1 MRAVFIC
8 DRISWMRSMRALIL
22 AKSASVMVRAAM
34 ASTTTTARGT
44 ITGSWRPLI
53 SSSRFSPELVT
64 GGLGLADRWCWFDMG
79 TEDNVTAVT
88 HTAHDTACMVGGLG
102 NDAVFLDKTVVV
114 FGTGKTCHI
123 NTVTDLNSFYSTD
136 GHDRMSKSGI
146 QLVKNRITQTSRN
159 IF

>member
-1 MRAVFIC
+1 
-8 DRISWMRSMRALIL
+8 
-22 AKSASVMVRAAM
+22 M
-34 ASTTTTARGT
+34 ASFDLKLQIFAGA
-44 ITGSWRPLI
+44 GY
-53 SSSRFSPELVT
+53 

-159 IF
+159 IFDPAFDHTACTVLVIETLLEIGGCFFCRIGVWHTEGIVSDLFF